1 MALKLLIINMLT
13 FIRVIGIVVLVAIYN
28 KFGGYVAGVV
38 SMICYLTDSIDGIL
52 ARKWHASTF
61 FGALF
66 DGVADKLFTIVNFI
80 VLYLI
85 TPYALIPII
94 IEFLIVILQTFKYSR
109 NLNVQSNIVGKF
121 KVWVLAF
128 SVVLTFMM
136 SDVSQLTILP
146 ITFRNYIL
154 GLSPNV
160 LYLVLLI
167 PAIIMELFTLISYA
181 LEILI
186 PKNVEI
192 LSTKPKKN
200 KIPNLH
206 GKDFWDYFKKVW
218 LNPEFYEKHK
228 DDSNLRD
235 LINSSMS
242 K

>member
-1 MALKLLIINMLT
+1 MALKLLVVNLLT

-28 KFGGYVAGVV
+28 KFGGYVAGIV

-109 NLNVQSNIVGKF
+109 NLNVQSNMVGKF
-121 KVWVLAF
+121 KVWVLAI
-128 SVVLTFMM
+128 SVVLTFMI
-136 SDVSQLTILP
+136 SDVNQITILP
-146 ITFRNYIL
+146 VAFRNYIL
-154 GLSPNV
+154 SLSPNV
-160 LYLVLLI
+160 LYLILLM
-167 PAIIMELFTLISYA
+167 PAIVMELLTLISYA

-192 LSTKPKKN
+192 LSAKQEKK
-200 KIPNLH
+200 KIPNLN

-218 LNPEFYEKHK
+218 LNPDFYEKHK

>member
-1 MALKLLIINMLT
+1 MALKLLIVNMLT
-13 FIRVIGIVVLVAIYN
+13 FIRVIGIIILVTIYD
-28 KFGGYVAGVV
+28 KFGGYVAGIV
-38 SMICYLTDSIDGIL
+38 SMVCYLTDSIDGIL

-85 TPYALIPII
+85 TPYAIIPII

-121 KVWVLAF
+121 KVWVLAI
-128 SVVLTFMM
+128 SVVLTFML
-136 SDVSQLTILP
+136 SDVSRLTILP
-146 ITFRNYIL
+146 VSFRNYIL

-160 LYLVLLI
+160 LYLVLLM
-167 PAIIMELFTLISYA
+167 PAIIMELLTLVSYA

-192 LSTKPKKN
+192 LSTKQKKK
-200 KIPNLH
+200 KIPKIN
-206 GKDFWDYFKKVW
+206 GKDFGDYFKKVW

-235 LINSSMS
+235 LINSSMN